1 MDLGISGRR
10 ALIAGSS
17 SGIGAAIA
25 AALARESVDVLV
37 HGRNRES
44 AQGVCDGIVAAG
56 GKAAVLLA
64 SLDDPADVAGLAR
77 SALATGP
84 VDILI
89 NCAGAASDSHRWFD
103 GPADAWQRQF
113 QTSTFYAVQ
122 LIQALVP
129 AMRARGWGRVLN
141 VSSGAAYRAMV
152 NHPEYAA
159 AKLALH
165 SMTASLS
172 AELGDSGVLVNTL
185 VSGPVLTPNTK
196 MSIEKSA
203 VAHAFTEI
211 GAALEA
217 RVIAEVWRANIPL
230 ARMGRLEELAD
241 AACFLVSERAS
252 YITGAALR
260 VDGGSVGAIA

>member
-1 MDLGISGRR
+1 MDLGIAGRR

-25 AALARESVDVLV
+25 LALAREGVEIVV
-37 HGRNRES
+37 HGRSRDS
-44 AQGVCDGIVAAG
+44 AQSVCDSIAAAG
-56 GKAAVLLA
+56 GRATALLA
-64 SLDDPADVAGLAR
+64 VLDDPAEVARLADA
-77 SALATGP
+77 ALATGP

-89 NCAGAASDSHRWFD
+89 NCAGAASEPHRWFD
-103 GPADAWQRQF
+103 APADAWQRQF

-122 LIQALVP
+122 LIQAIVP

-141 VSSGAAYRAMV
+141 VSSGAAYRAML

-165 SMTASLS
+165 SMTATLS
-172 AELGDSGVLVNTL
+172 AELGDCGVLVNTL
-185 VSGPVLTPNTK
+185 ASGPVLTPNTQK
-196 MSIEKSA
+196 SIEKSA
-203 VAHAFTEI
+203 AAAGFAEV
-211 GAALEA
+211 GAALEK
-217 RVIAEVWRANIPL
+217 RVIAEVWRASIPL
-230 ARMGRLEELAD
+230 ARMGRVEELAD

-260 VDGGSVGAIA
+260 VDGGSVGCIA